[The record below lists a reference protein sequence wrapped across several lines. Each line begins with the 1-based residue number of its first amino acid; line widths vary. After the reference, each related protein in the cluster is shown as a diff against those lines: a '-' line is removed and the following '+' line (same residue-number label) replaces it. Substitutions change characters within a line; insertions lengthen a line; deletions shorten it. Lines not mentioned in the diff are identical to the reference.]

1 MTEIERIQDQMKR
14 AYDGD
19 PWPGPSLKKA
29 LDGVTAGMASRRT
42 VAEAH
47 TIWEVVLHVAAW
59 KEVARLRLE
68 WKPVTEPEEGDF
80 PQVTET
86 NAEAWARALELLETN
101 HRKLL
106 EVVTDAGDEW
116 QFDKLV
122 PVGGKSVYETLHGIL
137 QHDIYHAGQ
146 IMLLRK
152 GSA

>member
-19 PWPGPSLKKA
+19 PWPGPSLRKA
-29 LDGVTAGMASRRT
+29 LDGVTASVAARRPL
-42 VAEAH
+42 AGAH
-47 TIWEVVLHVAAW
+47 TIWELVLHVAAW
-59 KEVARLRLE
+59 KEVARQRLE
-68 WKPVTEPEEGDF
+68 WKPVEEPAEGDF
-80 PQVTET
+80 PTITET
-86 NAEAWARALELLETN
+86 NEEAWAGALELLETN

-106 EVVTDAGDEW
+106 EVVNDAGDEW

-122 PVGGKSVYETLHGIL
+122 PVGGKSVYETMHGIL

-152 GSA
+152 S

>member
-29 LDGVTAGMASRRT
+29 LDGVTAKIAARRPL
-42 VAEAH
+42 AGAH
-47 TIWEVVLHVAAW
+47 TIWELVLHVAAW
-59 KEVARLRLE
+59 KEVARQRLE
-68 WKPVTEPEEGDF
+68 WKAVEEPAQGDY

-86 NAEAWARALELLETN
+86 TEEAWAGALGSLETN
-101 HRKLL
+101 HNLLL
-106 EVVTDAGDEW
+106 ELVSNAGDEW

-122 PVGGKSVYETLHGIL
+122 PVGAKSAYETMHGIL

-146 IMLLRK
+146 IMLLK
-152 GSA
+152 KS